1 MQFQDE
7 PKYNFVPK
15 TKYPNGFDCSG
26 FISWTLLNGGFDV
39 KDSGAGDIYSRSDD
53 LYDLGQKNKITNELL
68 SSGNVKVGDL
78 IAYPG
83 HMAIIA
89 GIDNESNYY
98 VAESLPQF
106 KGVVL
111 NKYTSYKLKKT
122 FTHIMLMDDVYKN
135 DGNLT
140 NMWY

>member
-1 MQFQDE
+1 
-7 PKYNFVPK
+7 
-15 TKYPNGFDCSG
+15 
-26 FISWTLLNGGFDV
+26 
-39 KDSGAGDIYSRSDD
+39 
-53 LYDLGQKNKITNELL
+53 
-68 SSGNVKVGDL
+68 
-78 IAYPG
+78 
-83 HMAIIA
+83 MAIIA

-111 NKYTSYKLKKT
+111 NKYTSYRLKKT
-122 FTHIMLMDDVYKN
+122 FTHIMLMNDVYKN